1 MRRSDLEYLCDDLE
15 WRGVLGTVLLERMPV
30 IEGASLFTMP
40 REVKENGLDFRY
52 GHYLHGGL
60 EELLR
65 FVVSWL
71 GGGQGR
77 FCISHDLCARRGDPC
92 LISLAS
98 RMQRCGIVYH
108 GDEVYYV
115 ARACSMPD
123 TDELLFY
130 LRHGNSQML
139 MCMGNDRED
148 LNSLKEV
155 VSYETLGSIARN
167 CDYVVRGICDDE
179 GFAVV
184 SFCETAP

>member
-15 WRGVLGTVLLERMPV
+15 WRGVLGAVLLERMPV
-30 IEGASLFTMP
+30 IEETSFFTMP

-92 LISLAS
+92 LISLTS
-98 RMQRCGIVYH
+98 RLQKCGIVYH

-123 TDELLFY
+123 TDELLLY